1 MSFPALAHQRRARI
15 LKLETLQFGLT
26 YFLLSLLDQKFSYT
40 YIYIYIYAYVSKV
53 AGATLGVRT
62 YSSE

>member
-26 YFLLSLLDQKFSYT
+26 YFLLSLLDQNLV
-40 YIYIYIYAYVSKV
+40 IYIYIYVYVSKV